1 MADSPHVVNV
11 TTADFDRVVVQE
23 SRERPVLVDF
33 WAEWCG
39 PCRMLTPVL
48 VKLAESYRGKLL
60 VAKVNTEQEQA
71 LAQQFGIRSIPA
83 VKLFRNGQVVDEFTG
98 ALPENAIREFIDRH
112 IPRES
117 DKLAAQAQ
125 QALMQGDADRA
136 RALLD
141 AARQMDP
148 ESPRVLLA
156 EAQFHATLGDMAAAE
171 KALAQLPY
179 EEAQKP
185 EVIAFRAQIHF
196 DAVSM
201 QAPEPQALMARL
213 SSNPADSE
221 ARYQLAAHLVM
232 AGRFEEALEQLFQ
245 LMQKDRKYGDDA
257 ARKGL
262 LLVFDILG
270 SNPLVSR
277 YRSKLF
283 NLLH

>member
-11 TTADFDRVVVQE
+11 TAADFQRVVVE
-23 SRERPVLVDF
+23 GSRERPVLVDF

-48 VKLAESYRGKLL
+48 TKVADGYHGKVL

-71 LAQQFGIRSIPA
+71 LAAQFGIRSIPA
-83 VKLFRNGQVVDEFTG
+83 CKLFRNGQVVDEFTG
-98 ALPENAIREFIDRH
+98 ALPENAVREFIDRH

-125 QALMQGDADRA
+125 HALLQGDADRA

-141 AARQMDP
+141 AARQMDADN
-148 ESPRVLLA
+148 PRVLMA
-156 EAQFHATLGDMAAAE
+156 EAQYQATLGDMAAAE
-171 KALAQLPY
+171 RSLDQLPY
-179 EEAQKP
+179 DEAQKP
-185 EVIAFRAQIHF
+185 EVIAFRAQLHF
-196 DAVSM
+196 DGVATK
-201 QAPEPQALMARL
+201 APPAEALQARL
-213 SSNPADSE
+213 GADPADSE

-232 AGRFEEALEQLFQ
+232 AERYEEALEQLFQ

-257 ARKGL
+257 GRKGL
-262 LLVFDILG
+262 LMLFEVLG
-270 SNPLVSR
+270 SDPLVTR
-277 YRSKLF
+277 YRSRMF

>member
-11 TTADFDRVVVQE
+11 TAADFERVVVE
-23 SRERPVLVDF
+23 GSRQRPVLVDF

-48 VKLAESYRGKLL
+48 VKLAESYHGKLV

-71 LAQQFGIRSIPA
+71 LAQRFGIRSIPA
-83 VKLFRNGQVVDEFTG
+83 CKLFRNGQVVDEFTG
-98 ALPENAIREFIDRH
+98 ALPENTIREFVDRH

-148 ESPRVLLA
+148 ENPRVLLA

-171 KALAQLPY
+171 KALAQLPHD
-179 EEAQKP
+179 EAQKP

-196 DAVSM
+196 DAVSI
-201 QAPEPQALMARL
+201 QAPEPEALMARL
-213 SSNPADSE
+213 SANPADSE

-257 ARKGL
+257 ARKDL
-262 LLVFDILG
+262 LRVFDILG
-270 SNPLVSR
+270 SNPLVAR

>member
-11 TTADFDRVVVQE
+11 TAADFDRVVVQG

-39 PCRMLTPVL
+39 PCRMLTPIL
-48 VKLAESYRGKLL
+48 VKLADAYYGKLL
-60 VAKVNTEQEQA
+60 VAKVNTEQQQA

-98 ALPENAIREFIDRH
+98 ALPENSIREFVDRH

-125 QALMQGDADRA
+125 KALAQGDNERA

-141 AARQMDP
+141 AARQMEP
-148 ESPRVLLA
+148 ENPRVILA
-156 EAQFHATLGDMAAAE
+156 QAQLHATIGDMAAAE
-171 KALAQLPY
+171 QALAQLPY

-201 QAPEPQALMARL
+201 QAPEPDVLEAHLAA
-213 SSNPADSE
+213 NPADSE

-232 AGRFEEALEQLFQ
+232 ANQFEEALEHLFQ
-245 LMQKDRKYGDDA
+245 LMQQDRKYGDDA

-262 LLVFDILG
+262 LLIFDILG

>member
-1 MADSPHVVNV
+1 MADSHHVVNV
-11 TTADFDRVVVQE
+11 TAADFDRVVVQG

-48 VKLAESYRGKLL
+48 VKVAESYHGKLV

-98 ALPENAIREFIDRH
+98 ALPENAIREFVDRH

-125 QALMQGDADRA
+125 QALMRGDADRA

-148 ESPRVLLA
+148 ENPRVLLA
-156 EAQFHATLGDMAAAE
+156 EAQFHATIGDMAAAE

-179 EEAQKP
+179 DEAQKP

-201 QAPEPQALMARL
+201 QAPDPEALQARL
-213 SSNPADSE
+213 VANPGDSE

-270 SNPLVSR
+270 SNPLVAR
-277 YRSKLF
+277 YRGKLF